1 MRGYPI
7 ALETPPPRPVPA
19 GLPLCCA
26 LEQIAGDTRLGRAT
40 LLGMPWFS
48 PILGSGCLDLGDGPD
63 LRPAALRG
71 LRKTIDEVESD
82 ADRAAGL
89 QDAVESF
96 VESLIDARAPGVR
109 ATAANGHGGTA
120 NDGGSA
126 ATRLVIVAAL
136 LTRAFHQGSLQVGRP
151 IGQRFLT
158 SIVPL
163 PRAALEVPEADL
175 RVTVRKLVQQM
186 KQPNLLR
193 ELAAYWK
200 DETFWDDLA
209 VHLLAGLDRTAPDGG
224 GPQGAVSGFDV
235 QFLTE
240 LAWLSIV
247 KDSALYPGWSDLL
260 VGLMG
265 TPPGADHVRGI
276 RQTPKQLDAKMATQV
291 GQLLDPVTNKSWQ
304 SRQSS
309 GDNDADG
316 TENSDRRTFYSQI
329 AHLLNYQAEFRAIL
343 HPSRLDPDEESDDYY
358 LASRKAEESV
368 REATRTRTRLT
379 NEARS
384 RQQNWDRPITQETE
398 WPVPRPLS
406 LVTSFDIELEM
417 AFWFHQIPF
426 VVVLPVLASPT
437 SSSQHGRVVWL
448 AAKFD
453 PSTDKASDRDVEDF
467 RDAARQDD
475 PEVNIDDLG
484 ALERLVNLRKGRRRW
499 VPAPE
504 VMYKGPADDWSNLPT
519 VVRLSGS
526 PLIQVDEDDVDPL
539 VRSYGGISAN
549 DHFELIHALTID
561 EYSSMR
567 LSAHEIY
574 ALAVPGRTLSDLPVD
589 KLDNET
595 PSTGLPP
602 SMLAGTDPMPR
613 VWVSFGVQVDDPAI
627 RMRLFSQLS
636 VASIAPTLTDAAL
649 RGGDASATREGGD
662 AVDTGAS
669 GAPNPVRAVGGDP
682 GRAAAGLAINRRF
695 NDADAAVMRW
705 LGFEFAQVGVHTL
718 VEDVRHYTEHLR
730 LVRDQLSSDD
740 LRSWPDDRVSSFA
753 APESRRVVWG
763 RARDSS
769 CPLLNEAK
777 RR

>member
-1 MRGYPI
+1 MSGFPI

-71 LRKTIDEVESD
+71 LRKTIDGVVPDD
-82 ADRAAGL
+82 ARAAEL
-89 QDAVESF
+89 EAAVKSF
-96 VESLIDARAPGVR
+96 VHSLIEARAPGVR
-109 ATAANGHGGTA
+109 ATAGDGDGADPDDQGG
-120 NDGGSA
+120 A

-136 LTRAFHQGSLQVGRP
+136 LTRAFHRGSLQVARP

-158 SIVPL
+158 SVVPL
-163 PRAALEVPEADL
+163 PSAALNVPEADL
-175 RVTVRKLVQQM
+175 RVTVRKLVDQL

-193 ELAAYWK
+193 ELADYWK
-200 DETFWDDLA
+200 DETFWEGIA
-209 VHLLAGLDRTAPDGG
+209 THLLHELDRLDPDGG

-240 LAWLSIV
+240 FAWLSIV

-265 TPPGADHVRGI
+265 SPPEADHVRGI
-276 RQTPKQLDAKMATQV
+276 RQTPKQLDAKIAREV
-291 GQLLDPVTNKSWQ
+291 ERLLDPVTNRSWK
-304 SRQSS
+304 SRQDSVQ
-309 GDNDADG
+309 GDTDN

-329 AHLLNYQAEFRAIL
+329 AHLLKYQAEFRAIL
-343 HPSRLDPDEESDDYY
+343 HPSRLDPDEEADDYY
-358 LASRKAEESV
+358 IETKRAEESV
-368 REATRTRTRLT
+368 REAARTRTRLT

-384 RQQNWDRPITQETE
+384 RQQNADRPVSKDTE
-398 WPVPRPLS
+398 WPVPLPLS
-406 LVTSFDIELEM
+406 VVTSFDIELEM

-426 VVVLPVLASPT
+426 VVVMPMLASPT

-453 PSTDKASDRDVEDF
+453 PSTDKATDSAVEGF
-467 RDAARQDD
+467 RCDMRRID
-475 PEVNIDDLG
+475 PDINTEDLG
-484 ALERLVNLRKGRRRW
+484 ALERLVNLRKATRRW

-519 VVRLSGS
+519 IVRLSGS
-526 PLIQVDEDDVDPL
+526 PLIQVDEESVDPL
-539 VRSYGGISAN
+539 VRAYGGISAN

-561 EYSSMR
+561 EYSSLR

-574 ALAVPGRTLSDLPVD
+574 ALAVPGRTLSDLPAERMED
-589 KLDNET
+589 ET
-595 PSTGLPP
+595 PSTGLPA
-602 SMLAGTDPMPR
+602 SMLTGTDPMPR

-636 VASIAPTLTDAAL
+636 VASIAPTLTNSAQESRDP
-649 RGGDASATREGGD
+649 SATPEGN
-662 AVDTGAS
+662 DTGRS
-669 GAPNPVRAVGGDP
+669 GARNTTRTAVGDSR
-682 GRAAAGLAINRRF
+682 RAAAGIAINRRF

-705 LGFEFAQVGVHTL
+705 LGFEFAEVDVHTL
-718 VEDVRHYTEHLR
+718 VEDVRHYTDHVR
-730 LVRDQLSSDD
+730 LARDQLKGED
-740 LRSWPDDRVSSFA
+740 LRSWPDDQVSDDA
-753 APESRRVVWG
+753 ASDSKRVVWG
-763 RARDSS
+763 RARETR
-769 CPLLNEAK
+769 CPLLEEE
-777 RR
+777 RRR